1 MTAPAPK
8 KTLKTPEYR
17 KWEDTLNDVAAAAVD
32 ARIKNLQYGKKGDC
46 APVGEGVCELRFKQT
61 GPGWRVYFHETNA
74 GALVLLLLGGDKS
87 RQKADIKEAKKILK
101 DLKAKQAAIK
111 KAKKGAGGKARQRK
125 NSPDRKESQK

>member
-1 MTAPAPK
+1 
-8 KTLKTPEYR
+8 
-17 KWEDTLNDVAAAAVD
+17 
-32 ARIKNLQYGKKGDC
+32 
-46 APVGEGVCELRFKQT
+46 
-61 GPGWRVYFHETNA
+61 VYFHETNA

-87 RQKADIKEAKKILK
+87 SQKADIKEAKKILK